1 MAWRSGVRLGGGA
14 GVLSKKSMNA
24 PKGEHMDAGNTF
36 AVLTTLAFLAVL
48 PVALAVE
55 GPAMAAAWAKALEG
69 PYSQNELIT
78 RIVVSGPSPCWKQGP
93 HVPDRS
99 PKRPV
104 RPALPD
110 LRSSPGRCS
119 SPGWPAG
126 GRIGIASWACAFPT

>member
-1 MAWRSGVRLGGGA
+1 MPCGGGA

-78 RIVVSGPSPCWKQGP
+78 RQSEGLAQKDEVIARQSEELA
-93 HVPDRS
+93 R
-99 PKRPV
+99 
-104 RPALPD
+104 
-110 LRSSPGRCS
+110 LRK
-119 SPGWPAG
+119 
-126 GRIGIASWACAFPT
+126 